1 MVVRDADCNILN
13 PENTS
18 TVQLYWQHQKATE
31 DIKKAKTDTQRR
43 LKNPQSTNQFSH
55 SLFLCVRNFVCK
67 IGDEAE
73 LLISLYDGKE
83 NAPFTENYVVR
94 WSHANT
100 LNSLRVLFTVR
111 ACRFSS
117 S

>member
-1 MVVRDADCNILN
+1 MLGLDMVVRDADCNILN

-31 DIKKAKTDTQRR
+31 DIKKTKNDTHRR
-43 LKNPQSTNQFSH
+43 PKNTPSTNQFSH
-55 SLFLCVRNFVCK
+55 SLFICVRNFVCK
-67 IGDEAE
+67 INEEAE

-94 WSHANT
+94 WSLANT
-100 LNSLRVLFTVR
+100 LHSLRVLFTVWI
-111 ACRFSS
+111 
-117 S
+117 